1 MLKILVH
8 NVELEHQHVLHQE
21 QLNVNQ
27 DFIWIQ
33 HVKHVLLELMNVLQ
47 LLLQNAYLD
56 TLYQVQLALF
66 VQEMQLYVLHILL

>member
-1 MLKILVH
+1 MLKMLVY